1 MISEYS
7 PDERAL
13 IIADSFSELTY
24 KQKKYFFA
32 STNLQGDKRQKYA
45 DILIKTLGD
54 GVYNKLRDK
63 FSDSKYAEKVLD
75 SLVRRA
81 ISCVTLKSGLYPE
94 ELKNIPVPPLVL
106 YARGNVQLLSDKKV
120 AVVGSRR
127 STPQALEECS
137 KICGEL
143 TRKLTVVTGVA
154 DGADSAAIKGA
165 LASGRIIA
173 VLPGGHDSG
182 CAAHASLL
190 AKVEAKGLSVS
201 EFPPKFKAQRYTFIL
216 RNRIIA
222 GLTGGTLVVS
232 AAERS
237 GALSTASYAADYGR
251 DVLAFPY
258 SLGVASGE
266 GCNALIKKGA
276 YLCENALDI
285 FSLFGLEL
293 PVEQSP
299 DLSAEEAAVFG
310 AIRGGGEVHAS
321 EIARVTGKSLRDV
334 GTICSLLEIKGL
346 IIRTGGNK
354 YAAV

>member
-1 MISEYS
+1 MISMYS
-7 PDERAL
+7 QDEEAV

-24 KQKKYFFA
+24 KQKKYFLA
-32 STNLQGDKRQKYA
+32 ATNLQGDKRQKYA

-54 GVYNKLRDK
+54 GVYNKLRDR
-63 FSDSKYAEKVLD
+63 FSDEKCRGEVFDRL
-75 SLVRRA
+75 SRRN
-81 ISCVTLKSGLYPE
+81 IFCVTIKSRLYPE

-106 YARGNVQLLSDKKV
+106 YARGNVQLLGDNKIS
-120 AVVGSRR
+120 VVGSRK
-127 STPQALEECS
+127 STPFALEEC
-137 KICGEL
+137 KRICGTL
-143 TRKLTVVTGVA
+143 SQKLTVVTGVA
-154 DGADSAAIKGA
+154 DGADSAATEGA
-165 LASGRIIA
+165 LPSGKIIA

-182 CAAHASLL
+182 CAARASLL

-201 EFPPKFKAQRYTFIL
+201 EFPPKFKALRHTFIL

-222 GLTGGTLVVS
+222 GLSKGTLVVS

-237 GALSTASYAADYGR
+237 GALITASYAADYGR
-251 DVLAFPY
+251 DVFAFPY
-258 SLGVASGE
+258 SLGVPSGA

-293 PVEQSP
+293 PVEQSFN
-299 DLSAEEAAVFG
+299 LSAEETEVFD
-310 AIRGGGEVHAS
+310 AIREGGEVHAS
-321 EIARVTGKSLRDV
+321 EIAKKTGRTLRDV
-334 GTICSLLEIKGL
+334 GAICSLLEIKGL